1 MPTTRRTF
9 IKGAAAV
16 GAGGAVVARRPR
28 SRSIAQAA
36 QAAGPSPDAPLFRDP
51 IFDGASD
58 PTVIYNADTSEW
70 WMFYTA
76 RRANVSTPGVGW
88 VHGSDIGI
96 ATSTNGGRSWLYR
109 GTAEGLAFEPGRNTY
124 WAPEVIED
132 RGTFHMYVSFVRGV
146 PSVFSGE
153 RHILHYR
160 SKDLWNWRLV
170 ARLDLSSDRVI
181 DACVWPLP
189 DGSTWRMWFKDEADG
204 SHIYAADS
212 HDLSAWKVMGR
223 AFASGGQEGPN
234 VFRFAGSYWMITAP
248 NRGGGMPVY
257 RSDDLQTWTQQPN
270 LILSAPGHRPED
282 GTFGNHGVLLAQGDS
297 AFIAYFTQF
306 GQVSRI
312 QAAPLAVVDGQLAA
326 DRDTPFAMDWKPEL
340 TVALRGGELS
350 A

>member
-1 MPTTRRTF
+1 MSGFVRRDF
-9 IKGAAAV
+9 LKGAAAV

-28 SRSIAQAA
+28 SRSTAQAA
-36 QAAGPSPDAPLFRDP
+36 QAAGPSPDAPLFGDP

-58 PTVIYNADTSEW
+58 PTVIYNRDTSEW
-70 WMFYTA
+70 WMFSTA

-88 VHGSDIGI
+88 VHGSDVGI

-132 RGTFHMYVSFVRGV
+132 RGTYHMYVSFVRGV
-146 PSVFSGE
+146 PSVFGGE

-160 SKDLWNWRLV
+160 SKDLWNWRLL

-189 DGSTWRMWFKDEADG
+189 DGRTWRMWFKDEADG

-234 VFRFAGSYWMITAP
+234 VFRFAGS
-248 NRGGGMPVY
+248 
-257 RSDDLQTWTQQPN
+257 
-270 LILSAPGHRPED
+270 
-282 GTFGNHGVLLAQGDS
+282 
-297 AFIAYFTQF
+297 
-306 GQVSRI
+306 
-312 QAAPLAVVDGQLAA
+312 
-326 DRDTPFAMDWKPEL
+326 
-340 TVALRGGELS
+340 
-350 A
+350 